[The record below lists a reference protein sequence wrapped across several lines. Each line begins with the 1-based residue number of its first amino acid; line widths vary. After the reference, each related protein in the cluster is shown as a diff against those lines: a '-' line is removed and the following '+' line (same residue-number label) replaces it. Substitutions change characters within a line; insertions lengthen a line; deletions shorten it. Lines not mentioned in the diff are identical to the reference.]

1 MMCCLRRGMA
11 EADGFQGRR
20 HRGSPKMDDSRGQG
34 LHFYVRNMRTTLQ
47 CSWCHMHFGE
57 GGLLALED
65 GDFSIM
71 VDDMQNPSKESINV
85 SQRFFNL
92 VWSKGGKDVAQ
103 ANTDANEEGWYIP
116 SIYLLVIFHIYRLYP
131 Y

>member
-1 MMCCLRRGMA
+1 
-11 EADGFQGRR
+11 
-20 HRGSPKMDDSRGQG
+20 
-34 LHFYVRNMRTTLQ
+34 
-47 CSWCHMHFGE
+47 MHFGE